1 MLLLYALVCYMQAVS
16 SSVPTKLNRVT
27 LWANLISVYI
37 LWGSTYLFIHF
48 MTERMPPLYMVSV
61 RYLIAGVILYS
72 YARLTGTP
80 NPTLAEWK
88 SSGIIGI
95 LLLAIANGC
104 LSVGIQYIPSGM
116 AALLGGLLPVYLL
129 SLNWVSFGKKR
140 PSNMALAGLAIGLL
154 GIYLLVKPDKLQG
167 TGGVN
172 AKLIGVGLIA
182 AGNFAW
188 AIGTLLTPRLSLP
201 SGTISSGIQMIIGG
215 LVLMPVSLALEP
227 VSLFSIFDAP
237 GKAIGSMIYLVIFGS
252 IIGFSSYSWL
262 ARNASP
268 QLLSTYAFVNP
279 VVAMLLGTTFAG
291 EIFSSQSFIGAAIAL
306 VGVVL
311 ITIGRK

>member
-1 MLLLYALVCYMQAVS
+1 MQVVTP
-16 SSVPTKLNRVT
+16 SVTNTPNRVT

-48 MTERMPPLYMVSV
+48 MTERMPPLYMVSI
-61 RYLIAGVILYS
+61 RYLIAGTILYT

-80 NPTLAEWK
+80 RPTRIEWR
-88 SSGIIGI
+88 SAGLIGV
-95 LLLAIANGC
+95 LLLTIANGC
-104 LSVGIQYIPSGM
+104 LSMGLQYIPSGM

-129 SLNWVSFGKKR
+129 TLNWGSFGRQR
-140 PSNMALAGLAIGLL
+140 PSNMALAGLVIGLV

-167 TGGVN
+167 AGDLN
-172 AKLIGVGLIA
+172 NKLIGVGLVA
-182 AGNFAW
+182 FGNFSW
-188 AIGTLLTPRLSLP
+188 AIGTLLTPRLPLP
-201 SGTISSGIQMIIGG
+201 SGTISSGIQMIVGG
-215 LVLMPVSLALEP
+215 IVTLGASLVLEP
-227 VSLFSIFDAP
+227 IGLLSILDAP
-237 GKAIGSMIYLVIFGS
+237 PKALGSMIYLVIFGS

-279 VVAMLLGTTFAG
+279 VVAMMLGTLFAG
-291 EIFSSQSFIGAAIAL
+291 EVLSSQSFVGAIVAL

-311 ITIGRK
+311 ITLGRK

>member
-1 MLLLYALVCYMQAVS
+1 MQAVS
-16 SSVPTKLNRVT
+16 SPVTNSPTRFV
-27 LWANLISVYI
+27 LWGNLISVYI

-48 MTERMPPLYMVSV
+48 MTEQMPPLYMVSI
-61 RYLIAGVILYS
+61 RYLVAGALLYG

-80 NPTLAEWK
+80 APTRTEWK
-88 SSGIIGI
+88 SAGIIGI
-95 LLLAIANGC
+95 LLLAISNGC
-104 LSVGIQYIPSGM
+104 LSTGLQYIPSGM

-129 SLNWVSFGKKR
+129 TLNWVSFGKKR
-140 PSNMALAGLAIGLL
+140 PSNLALAGLVVGLI

-167 TGGVN
+167 TGDLDS
-172 AKLIGVGLIA
+172 KLIGVGLVA
-182 AGNFAW
+182 AGNFVW

-201 SGTISSGIQMIIGG
+201 SPTISSGIQMIVGG
-215 LVLMPVSLALEP
+215 LVLLPFSLAVEP

-237 GKAIGSMIYLVIFGS
+237 SKAIGSMIYLVIFGS

-291 EIFSSQSFIGAAIAL
+291 EIFSSQSFVGAVIAL
-306 VGVVL
+306 IGVIL
-311 ITIGRK
+311 ITLGRK

>member
-1 MLLLYALVCYMQAVS
+1 MQAITSPVS
-16 SSVPTKLNRVT
+16 TKPNRVT

-48 MTERMPPLYMVSV
+48 MTEQMPPLYMVSV

-72 YARLTGTP
+72 YARVSGTP

-95 LLLAIANGC
+95 LLLAVANGC
-104 LSVGIQYIPSGM
+104 LSLGIQYIPSGM
-116 AALLGGLLPVYLL
+116 AALMGGLLPVYLL
-129 SLNWVSFGKKR
+129 SLNWISFGKKR
-140 PSNMALAGLAIGLL
+140 PSNLALAGLAIGLL

-167 TGGVN
+167 TGGVD
-172 AKLIGVGLIA
+172 AKLIGVGLVA

-215 LVLMPVSLALEP
+215 LVLMPISLALEP

-262 ARNASP
+262 ARNATP

-291 EIFSSQSFIGAAIAL
+291 EVFSSQSFVGAVVAL

-311 ITIGRK
+311 ITLGRK